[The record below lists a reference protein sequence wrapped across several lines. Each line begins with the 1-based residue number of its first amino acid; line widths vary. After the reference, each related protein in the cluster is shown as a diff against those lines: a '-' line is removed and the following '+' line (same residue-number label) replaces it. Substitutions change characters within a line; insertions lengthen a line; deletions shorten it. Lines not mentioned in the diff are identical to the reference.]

1 MIFRSKVT
9 LLAVLSII
17 YLFFFVIPRLSSDID
32 DPDLVEPSWRWQYTR
47 PATLP
52 SYRAAPP
59 PPTDAIVESSIYTLS
74 NQPDN
79 DDNNNVV
86 DDEQQQ
92 QQQPTPTPPIEQEQ
106 QQDDAHSYDPNEKFI
121 TFFTHSGFQNQLIQG
136 NYHCTLFIIACCIE
150 LHLVSSGEW
159 HLVGMVPES
168 HIDPSSSV
176 AGRGVWLELFW
187 EITPGTYVTRPCQG
201 K

>member
-17 YLFFFVIPRLSSDID
+17 YLFFFVIPRLSSDIE

-59 PPTDAIVESSIYTLS
+59 PPTDAIVESSIYTSLL

-79 DDNNNVV
+79 EPSPTPAII
-86 DDEQQQ
+86 EQQQ
-92 QQQPTPTPPIEQEQ
+92 E
-106 QQDDAHSYDPNEKFI
+106 DDASSSYDPDEKFI

-136 NYHCTLFIIACCIE
+136 TFI
-150 LHLVSSGEW
+150 LSLYYS
-159 HLVGMVPES
+159 L
-168 HIDPSSSV
+168 
-176 AGRGVWLELFW
+176 L
-187 EITPGTYVTRPCQG
+187 
-201 K
+201 